1 MRLNRSPRP
10 GLAVLAV
17 LALLALLVAACS
29 GSKVNQDNFNK
40 IQVGMSQ
47 AQVKAILGEA
57 TESSSLDIAGFSG
70 TTSTW
75 RKGEAAITIQFV
87 NGKVVAKQFAKPHK

>member
-1 MRLNRSPRP
+1 MRLNRPPRA
-10 GLAVLAV
+10 GLAA
-17 LALLALLVAACS
+17 LALLALLLAACS
-29 GSKVNQDNFNK
+29 GSAVNQDNFNK
-40 IQVGMSQ
+40 IQVGMGQ

-87 NGKVVAKQFAKPHK
+87 NGKVVAKQFSKPHK